1 MAKGVDHVAHQKD
14 PHIEIGSRSKLP
26 GMRGKRPTESP
37 VKSNREVARAVSAM
51 RHFGLQ
57 QI

>member
-1 MAKGVDHVAHQKD
+1 MAKRLNHVAHEKD

-26 GMRGKRPTESP
+26 GMGGKRPTESP
-37 VKSNREVARAVSAM
+37 VKSNREVARAVSAV

-57 QI
+57 QL